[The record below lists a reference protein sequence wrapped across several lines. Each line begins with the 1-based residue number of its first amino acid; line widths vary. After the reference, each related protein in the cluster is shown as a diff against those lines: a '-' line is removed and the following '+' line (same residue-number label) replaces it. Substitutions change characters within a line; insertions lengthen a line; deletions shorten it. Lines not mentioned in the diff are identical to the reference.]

1 MEKLDELID
10 KFNGKL
16 ITHPELATMW
26 INYLT
31 LKKEKY
37 FEIEKRAEYAIECMN
52 DISDI
57 SLQSLITI
65 YSINDII

>member
-1 MEKLDELID
+1 MEKIDALIS

-31 LKKEKY
+31 FKKEKY

-57 SLQSLITI
+57 SLQTIMTI
-65 YSINDII
+65 YTINDII